1 MSQPSRTIAWSLLP
15 LLALAG
21 ATDALMIVHSK
32 DLLAVYMTGNS
43 TKLGDF
49 LALAEWAR
57 VAEIASVIAMFVFA
71 ATFATWLGDRGGRWR
86 ASLVL
91 MLVGVLLMLAGPLAA
106 QAPQPYA
113 LATVLVVAA
122 AMGALNQ
129 VRVDEPGVTFVT
141 GSLVKL
147 GRCLAGGRWLPATDA
162 LLRWLCFLAGALA
175 GALIDSHLG
184 TRTLLLLGALAT
196 AGAVATW
203 AVQARLQPLN
213 A

>member
-1 MSQPSRTIAWSLLP
+1 MPQPSRPIAWTLLP

-32 DLLAVYMTGNS
+32 ELLAVYMTGNS

-49 LALAEWAR
+49 LMLAEWGR
-57 VAEIASVIAMFVFA
+57 VAEIASVIATFVFA

-91 MLVGVLLMLAGPLAA
+91 MLTGVLLMLAGPLAA
-106 QAPQPYA
+106 QSPQPYSM
-113 LATVLVVAA
+113 ATVWVVAG

-147 GRCLAGGRWLPATDA
+147 GRCLAGRQWAPATDA
-162 LLRWLCFLAGALA
+162 LLRWLSFLAGAFA
-175 GALIDSHLG
+175 GALVDSRLG
-184 TRTLLLLGALAT
+184 AMTLLVLGAFAV
-196 AGAVATW
+196 AGAMGCW
-203 AVQARLQPLN
+203 AVQARLLPAN